1 MPKRNWNTVGQG
13 GANVCWPP
21 AVWLVLALEGGV
33 RVELV
38 DSKGQLLLG
47 EEEELGKMER
57 QQKGGRGRVQ
67 GSSIQWENRSLL
79 RSQPRW
85 PFTAKRLGIGDLS
98 LQRRVSMTKQG
109 HDA

>member
-57 QQKGGRGRVQ
+57 QQKGVGAECRGVAFSGRTAACYEASPDG
-67 GSSIQWENRSLL
+67 LL
-79 RSQPRW
+79 
-85 PFTAKRLGIGDLS
+85 
-98 LQRRVSMTKQG
+98 LQKGWV
-109 HDA
+109 